1 MSPFRILLKKEL
13 LDIARDRRTLVLT
26 LLLPVLLYPGILGLM
41 GLIIA
46 AGKERLKNEQLVVA
60 TVGPDAAALLARR
73 PPPPKTTYAAFARAA
88 AETALKEKSVAAI
101 VDVPEG
107 ALASLADGKQAVATV
122 LYTKRFDRSMEG
134 LDRMRPILDSLNAA
148 ELKGRLEARALDA
161 TFVAPVKTE
170 AIDLEFQK
178 DLGPLLA
185 SRLLP
190 MLMLMMLGMGGIYAA
205 VDLTAGE
212 KERGTLETLL
222 VSAVTPRQV
231 IAAKYVTVALV
242 AVFSALA
249 NLVSMGATFR
259 AGLSLGDANS
269 TVSVHFSLAQL
280 ALLLACMVPA
290 ALTLAGLALAVAS
303 TARTFKEG
311 QTLMTPIIM
320 LVMVPG
326 MGVQMPGVELSVVTS
341 LVPLLNVALLVK
353 ATVLGTVQPL
363 PAILTMVTV
372 MLCAVGALWLAA
384 SAFQSEVF
392 RFSGTGGWKELFRSL
407 RKAV

>member
-13 LDIARDRRTLVLT
+13 LDIVRDRRTLLLT
-26 LLLPVLLYPGILGLM
+26 VFLPVLLYPGLLGLM
-41 GLIIA
+41 GLIIT

-60 TVGPDAAALLARR
+60 TVGPDAASLLGRR
-73 PPPPKTTYAAFARAA
+73 PPPAKTTYTPLARPA
-88 AETALKEKSVAAI
+88 AEAALKDKTVAAI
-101 VDVPEG
+101 VDLPEG
-107 ALASLADGKQAVATV
+107 SLAGLTQGKQVVATV
-122 LYTKRFDRSMEG
+122 LYTKRFDRSIEG
-134 LDRMRPILDSLNAA
+134 LDRLRPILDSLNAD
-148 ELKGRLEARALDA
+148 ELKGRLEARALEA
-161 TFVAPVKTE
+161 TFVAPVKTD
-170 AIDLEFQK
+170 AVDLEFQK
-178 DLGPLLA
+178 DLGPLIA
-185 SRLLP
+185 SRMLP
-190 MLMLMMLGMGGIYAA
+190 MLMLMMLGVGGIYAA

-222 VSAVTPRQV
+222 VSAVTPTQV

-242 AVFSALA
+242 AIFSALA
-249 NLVSMGATFR
+249 NLISMGATFR
-259 AGLSLGDANS
+259 AGLSLGERN
-269 TVSVHFSLAQL
+269 TTFSVHFTLGQL
-280 ALLLACMVPA
+280 AILLGCLVPA

-311 QTLMTPIIM
+311 QTLMTPVLM
-320 LVMVPG
+320 LVLVPG
-326 MGVQMPGVELSVVTS
+326 MGAQMPGVELSVVTS

-363 PAILTMVTV
+363 PAVLTMATV
-372 MLCAVGALWLAA
+372 MVCAVGALWLAA